1 MTSQRVTSQ
10 GFMQQIFSAFSSSD
24 RLSSSGKLPTNKSP
38 SPNEGDEI
46 AELSKKRQQAFLRAQ
61 RHSRAVFIL
70 RRLLP
75 LLSLL
80 CCLAFFVTGKFTFQY
95 KDIKASV
102 EKIDVNKNELKM
114 TNPRLEGHDKKAG
127 SYLVTAATATQKSDS
142 PYVIH
147 LDTIDG
153 KLDHPKNGT
162 IFLKSKKGVFDT
174 KQEVLQ
180 LSGDLEIK
188 APNGMIAQLETAE
201 ITFKKQ
207 TIISNR
213 PVYVQM
219 ESSTIRADRVHI
231 DGVSKIVTFKDRVK
245 VRLIKTPKRS
255 SN

>member
-1 MTSQRVTSQ
+1 MTSQTIKSQ
-10 GFMQQIFSAFSSSD
+10 GIMQQILSSFSSSD
-24 RLSSSGKLPTNKSP
+24 QPGSSGMPPHGELPRQNQD
-38 SPNEGDEI
+38 DEVS
-46 AELSKKRQQAFLRAQ
+46 ELSKKRQQAFLQAQ

-75 LLSLL
+75 VLSLV
-80 CCLAFFVTGKFTFQY
+80 CCLAFFITGKFSFEY
-95 KDIKASV
+95 KGIKASV
-102 EKIDVNKNELKM
+102 EKIDVNKDELKM

-147 LDTIDG
+147 LNAIDG

-162 IFLKSKKGVFDT
+162 VFLKAKNGVFDT
-174 KQEVLQ
+174 KKEVLQ

-188 APNGMIAQLETAE
+188 APNGMIAELETAH

-207 TIISNR
+207 IITSDR

-219 ESSTIRADRVHI
+219 ESSTIRADTIHI
-231 DGVSKIVTFKDRVK
+231 DGVNKIVTFQDRVK
-245 VRLIKTPKRS
+245 VRLIKTPKRT